1 MKNELNQKTR
11 RSTKFAVI
19 VMRQEDK
26 VAVRQ
31 FFETPLIF
39 SVQEAK
45 GLEYENVI
53 LVNFISNERAVFSDI
68 ADGVKASDLEGA
80 LKYMRAPDKTDKSLE
95 VYKFFVNSLYVAIT
109 RAVKNI
115 YLIEKDVEHPLIK
128 LLGVNDSQDAGAVE
142 QNSQHYRSGSQK
154 PANWNFREGKNRL
167 IISGR
172 DVLRIQPVPWHVCTT
187 ERVAELLDR
196 APGQKQCL
204 SKA

>member
-1 MKNELNQKTR
+1 
-11 RSTKFAVI
+11 
-19 VMRQEDK
+19 MRQEDK

-68 ADGVKASDLEGA
+68 ADGVKASDLEGE

-128 LLGVNDSQDAGAVE
+128 LLGANDSQDAGAVE
-142 QNSQHYRSGSQK
+142 QEQSTLQEWQSEARKLELQGRQEQADNI
-154 PANWNFREGKNRL
+154 REGCAQDSACAMACMHN
-167 IISGR
+167 
-172 DVLRIQPVPWHVCTT
+172 
-187 ERVAELLDR
+187 
-196 APGQKQCL
+196 
-204 SKA
+204 